1 MCKQINFAIA
11 AAAVGLA
18 ITFWAKSHVVVIT
31 EADIIHPNEDLLP
44 VVKPCL
50 PIQDTGPS
58 LLLIN
63 GDLRRQELNPSNQ
76 RWFDPVHNARIA
88 LRYLCSAL
96 PSLVLNQG

>member
-1 MCKQINFAIA
+1 
-11 AAAVGLA
+11 
-18 ITFWAKSHVVVIT
+18 VVVIT

-44 VVKPCL
+44 VVKPYL
-50 PIQDTGPS
+50 PIQVIGPS